1 MNVFDLFAKLTLDTS
16 DFDKQV
22 TDASKSFDKLGGA
35 AEDIPG
41 DTKKAEKAVDK
52 FTTSVE
58 ETTTETNQAERALN
72 DAERSLRDVGKEAD
86 KAAPPIEDAAD
97 GLKNVGET
105 SGGADGALAGL
116 GKTITGAVTKGHLLA
131 AAIEFAVSTIKSFA
145 EAVWNMDESTE
156 DFRVSM
162 GKLESAYNAV
172 GYSANSARTTF
183 REFYAILGDT
193 DTAVEASQLLANMT
207 DSMADQ
213 ARWTEIAAGV
223 YGTFGDSLPING
235 LIEAANETAKVGQVT
250 GVLADAL
257 NWVGISEDD
266 FNIRLAACASTQE
279 RTALITDTL
288 AAAYKDAAAAMK
300 DNNSVVMKSREAQ
313 LKLQEAQSKVGEQ
326 VSRLKTALTNVFS
339 PAVET
344 VLGLV
349 ERLTGKIADVAE
361 EWAETSDAFHN
372 PLPTESIDAAREQL
386 NAWSDELSTVN
397 TRMNELAKA
406 GDIYGTEYG
415 ELELK
420 QRDLNA
426 QIHNGTEQLTEMEA
440 AASSAAETANQ
451 TADTVDKM
459 TISANGFSVELANS
473 NLTMEEATERL
484 NTYTDAATNM
494 FSRINT
500 ESELSYQQA
509 LDNMRHNIDATNDFA
524 DNMSSIA
531 GELPAEMAEMFYA
544 GGPEMY
550 AGVVSMLAEASGGSE
565 NGLAE
570 LRALWEEGGQAAVDA
585 FLQSIGATE
594 LSETPADKM
603 TEAIE
608 NDTSAEEAGRDL
620 VERTASAISA
630 QIEEASFYDS
640 GVAAADRFIAG
651 IKKQYDAARVA
662 GIGLVSS
669 ASAGTGGSSGGSARA
684 GGLDFVPYDG
694 YSAILHRGESVLT
707 KAEAEDWRRGNNNVG
722 KASGVTIVQNIQ
734 SVPQTPVELA
744 AATQAY
750 FEMARWAM

>member
-22 TDASKSFDKLGGA
+22 ANASKSFDKLGGA

-52 FTTSVE
+52 FTKSVE
-58 ETTTETNQAERALN
+58 EATTETSQAETALN
-72 DAERSLRDVGKEAD
+72 DAERALGDVGDEAK
-86 KAAPPIEDAAD
+86 KAAPPIEDAAG
-97 GLKNVGET
+97 GLKDVGET
-105 SGGADGALAGL
+105 SGGADGALSGL

-131 AAIEFAVSTIKSFA
+131 AAIEVAVSTIKSFA

-156 DFRVSM
+156 EFRVSM

-266 FNIRLAACASTQE
+266 FNPRLAACTDTQE
-279 RTALITDTL
+279 RTKLITDTL
-288 AAAYKDAAAAMK
+288 TAAYKDAAAAMK

-339 PAVET
+339 PAVEK

-372 PLPTESIDAAREQL
+372 PLPTSSVEDAKSELDSLKASLVDVKSQLENVTEATDADTFWRLTYQVDELNGKIARGSEQL
-386 NAWSDELSTVN
+386 A
-397 TRMNELAKA
+397 
-406 GDIYGTEYG
+406 
-415 ELELK
+415 
-420 QRDLNA
+420 
-426 QIHNGTEQLTEMEA
+426 EMEA
-440 AASSAAETANQ
+440 AESSAAETANA
-451 TADTVDKM
+451 TADAVDKM
-459 TISANGFSVELANS
+459 TISANGFTVELTNS

-500 ESELSYQQA
+500 ESELSYKQA

-524 DNMSSIA
+524 DNMATIA

-550 AGVVSMLAEASGGSE
+550 AGVVSMLAEASGGSKD
-565 NGLAE
+565 GLAE

-594 LSETPADKM
+594 LPETPADKM
-603 TEAIE
+603 TEAME
-608 NDTSAEEAGRDL
+608 NDTSAEDAGRDL

-651 IKKQYDAARVA
+651 IKKQYDAARVS

-669 ASAGTGGSSGGSARA
+669 ASAGTGGSGGGSARA

-707 KAEAEDWRRGNNNVG
+707 KSEAEDWRRGNNNVG
-722 KASGVTIVQNIQ
+722 NASGVTIVQNIQ

-750 FEMARWAM
+750 FETARWAM

>member
-22 TDASKSFDKLGGA
+22 ANASKSFDKLGGA

-41 DTKKAEKAVDK
+41 DTQKAEKAVDK
-52 FTTSVE
+52 FTRSVE
-58 ETTTETNQAERALN
+58 ETTTETNQAETALN

-105 SGGADGALAGL
+105 SGGADGALSGL

-156 DFRVSM
+156 EFRVSM

-266 FNIRLAACASTQE
+266 FNLRLAACTDTQE
-279 RTALITDTL
+279 RTKLITDTL
-288 AAAYKDAAAAMK
+288 TAAYKDAAAAMK

-339 PAVET
+339 PAVEK

-361 EWAETSDAFHN
+361 GWAETSDAFHN
-372 PLPTESIDAAREQL
+372 PLPTSSVEDARSELDSMKASLADVKSQLENVTEATDADTFWRLTYQVDELNGKIARGSEQL
-386 NAWSDELSTVN
+386 A
-397 TRMNELAKA
+397 
-406 GDIYGTEYG
+406 
-415 ELELK
+415 
-420 QRDLNA
+420 
-426 QIHNGTEQLTEMEA
+426 EMEA
-440 AASSAAETANQ
+440 AESSAAETATE
-451 TADTVDKM
+451 TADSIDKM
-459 TISANGFSVELANS
+459 TVSANGFSVELINS

-500 ESELSYQQA
+500 ESELSYKDA

-524 DNMSSIA
+524 DNMATIA

-565 NGLAE
+565 DGLAE

-594 LSETPADKM
+594 LPETPADKM
-603 TEAIE
+603 TEAME
-608 NDTSAEEAGRDL
+608 NDTSAEDAGRDL

-694 YSAILHRGESVLT
+694 YPAILHRGESVLT
-707 KAEAEDWRRGNNNVG
+707 KAEATEWRRGNGGGNAAG
-722 KASGVTIVQNIQ
+722 ITIVQNIQ